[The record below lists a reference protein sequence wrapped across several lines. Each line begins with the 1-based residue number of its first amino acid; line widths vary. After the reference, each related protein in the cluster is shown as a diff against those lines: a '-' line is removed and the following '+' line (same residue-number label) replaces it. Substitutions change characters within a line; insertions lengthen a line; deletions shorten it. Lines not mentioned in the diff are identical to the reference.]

1 MHQPCTTGKVKEAR
15 EKLKRISQEYH
26 RLPSTNMKI
35 ALISAKKALDD
46 AYLDAEV
53 DYINGKFQTSRKSTF
68 PIDTILP
75 GKQLRKSQEKIQNQT
90 SVLKEDHQNNVF
102 PIG

>member
-1 MHQPCTTGKVKEAR
+1 MYTTVKVKEAR
-15 EKLKRISQEYH
+15 ERLKIISQEYH

-35 ALISAKKALDD
+35 ALISAKKTLDD

-53 DYINGKFQTSRKSTF
+53 DISMGKFQTSRKSTL
-68 PIDTILP
+68 PIDTIVP

-90 SVLKEDHQNNVF
+90 SVLRGVTKTTYFKLVKSF
-102 PIG
+102 